1 MTEICSVCG
10 LPKDLC
16 VCQEI
21 AKESQ
26 KIRIKTETK
35 KYHKKITV
43 VEGLDPTID
52 LEELCKKLKRQMACG
67 GTVKG
72 NRIEIQGDH
81 AGKVKKL
88 LVSLNYPGNQIEII

>member
-1 MTEICSVCG
+1 MVEICSVCG

-26 KIRIKTETK
+26 KIRIVTETK
-35 KYHKKITV
+35 KYRKKMAVI
-43 VEGLDPTID
+43 EGLDPNINLD
-52 LEELCKKLKRQMACG
+52 DLCKKLKRKLACG

-72 NRIEIQGDH
+72 NRIELQGNH
-81 AGKVKKL
+81 AEKIKRI
-88 LVSLNYPGNQIEII
+88 LVTLNYPEDQIEVM

>member
-1 MTEICSVCG
+1 MSGICSVCG
-10 LPKDLC
+10 LPQDLC

-35 KYHKKITV
+35 KYRKKMTV
-43 VEGLDPTID
+43 IEGLDPGINLD
-52 LEELCKKLKRQMACG
+52 DLCKKLKKRMACG

-72 NRIEIQGDH
+72 DRIEVQGNH
-81 AGKVKKL
+81 AAKVKKL
-88 LVSLNYPGNQIEII
+88 LVSLNYPEDQIEII

>member
-1 MTEICSVCG
+1 MVEICPVCG

-16 VCQEI
+16 VCEEI

-35 KYHKKITV
+35 KYRKKMTV
-43 VEGLDPTID
+43 IEDLDPSID
-52 LEELCKKLKRQMACG
+52 SDDLCKKLKRKLACG

-72 NRIEIQGDH
+72 NRIELQGDH
-81 AGKVKKL
+81 AGKVKRI
-88 LVSLNYPGNQIEII
+88 LVSLNYPEDQIEII

>member
-1 MTEICSVCG
+1 MVEICSVCG
-10 LPKDLC
+10 LPEDLC

-35 KYHKKITV
+35 KYRKKMTV
-43 VEGLDPTID
+43 IEGLDPNID
-52 LEELCKKLKRQMACG
+52 TDGLCKKLKRQMACG

-72 NRIEIQGDH
+72 DRIELQGDH
-81 AGKVKKL
+81 TEKVKKAL
-88 LVSLNYPGNQIEII
+88 ISLNYPEDQIEIV

>member
-1 MTEICSVCG
+1 MSEICSVCG

-26 KIRIKTETK
+26 KIRIKTEIK
-35 KYHKKITV
+35 KYRKKMTV
-43 VEGLDPTID
+43 IEGLDPNIN
-52 LEELCKKLKRQMACG
+52 LEDLCKKLKRQLACG
-67 GTVKG
+67 GTAKG
-72 NRIEIQGDH
+72 ERIELQGDH

-88 LVSLNYPGNQIEII
+88 LVSLNYPEDQIEIV

>member
-1 MTEICSVCG
+1 MVEICPTCG

-26 KIRIKTETK
+26 KIRIKTEIK
-35 KYHKKITV
+35 KYKKKMTV
-43 VEGLDPTID
+43 IEDLDPSINLD
-52 LEELCKKLKRQMACG
+52 DLCKKLKRKLACG

-72 NRIEIQGDH
+72 KRIELQGNH
-81 AGKVKKL
+81 AGKVKKI
-88 LVSLNYPGNQIEII
+88 LVSLNYPEDQIEVI